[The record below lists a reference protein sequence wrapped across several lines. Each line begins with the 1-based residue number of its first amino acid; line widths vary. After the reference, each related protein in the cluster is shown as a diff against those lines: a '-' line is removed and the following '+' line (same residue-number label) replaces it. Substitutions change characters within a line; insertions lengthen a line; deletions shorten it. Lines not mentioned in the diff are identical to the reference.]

1 MENQTTTQLN
11 PTQLYLTK
19 VFDGVFSE
27 TDISNHR
34 ARVFYRIVNFT
45 SPKSGAKVGDI
56 LSADEVGEIIN
67 ELDTL
72 QFNRKIAMRVAKLEE
87 ANF

>member
-1 MENQTTTQLN
+1 MEQTTTTQLN
-11 PTQLYLTK
+11 PTQVYLSK

-27 TDISNHR
+27 ADITNHR
-34 ARVFYRIVNFT
+34 SRVFYRIVNFT
-45 SPKSGAKVGDI
+45 SPKSGVKVGDV
-56 LSADEVGEIIN
+56 LSSDQVGEIIN

-72 QFNRKIAMRVAKLEE
+72 QFNRKVAMRVAKLEE

>member
-1 MENQTTTQLN
+1 MEQTTTTQLN
-11 PTQLYLTK
+11 PTQVYLSK

-27 TDISNHR
+27 ADIANHR
-34 ARVFYRIVNFT
+34 SRVFYRIVNFT
-45 SPKSGAKVGDI
+45 SPKSGVKVGDV
-56 LSADEVGEIIN
+56 LSSDQVGEIIN

-72 QFNRKIAMRVAKLEE
+72 QFNRKVAMRVAKLEE